1 MQRNVLPSL
10 LIVLVF
16 LSACDDRKDARKGM
30 SPVEAIADIEKRIL
44 ERPGDGSLFAERA
57 RLYERLDSVLPAMN
71 DWKRA
76 IALDSTNAQYH
87 MAISDLFYRKV
98 RLEDAEY
105 HLRNAIRLAPSDTEP
120 LLKLSELKLANRE
133 YIRAMELANQAL
145 RIDDQ
150 HARGYYLKGWIHMES
165 GDTALAISS
174 YRTAVERDPVF
185 YESYVQLGVLHA
197 ALQEGIAWDYYNSAL
212 EVRPNGMEA
221 LYGKAMLAQDNHM
234 DSLALALYAQIKM
247 VDPRNPLPWYNTG
260 YVLLEHQRKPLEA
273 RVEFSQAIDRF
284 PMYAQAYYNRGLTYE
299 LENKLDSAM
308 LDFQRTLEYDPD
320 MELANQA
327 IVRMRM
333 KGVRF

>member
-1 MQRNVLPSL
+1 M
-10 LIVLVF
+10 F
-16 LSACDDRKDARKGM
+16 LAACTDRKEQGTAL
-30 SPVEAIADIEKRIL
+30 SPAEALADIEKRII
-44 ERPGDGSLFAERA
+44 ERPIDGSLFAERA
-57 RLYERLDSVLPAMN
+57 RLYERMDSVMPALN

-87 MAISDLFYRKV
+87 LAISNLFYRKV

-105 HLRNAIRLAPSDTEP
+105 HLQNAIRLDPTATEP
-120 LLKLSELKLANRE
+120 LLKLSELKLANRD

-174 YRTAVERDPVF
+174 YRTAVERDPAF
-185 YESYVQLGVLHA
+185 YEAYVQLGVLHA
-197 ALQEGIAWDYYNSAL
+197 ALQESIAWDYYNSAL
-212 EVRPNGMEA
+212 EVKPHGMEA
-221 LYGKAMLAQDNHM
+221 LYGKAMLAQDNNM
-234 DSLALALYAQIKM
+234 DSLALALYAQIKT

-260 YVLLEHQRKPLEA
+260 FVLLEHQRRPKDA
-273 RVEFSQAIDRF
+273 RVEFNEAIERF

-308 LDFQRTLEYDPD
+308 LDFQKALEYDRD
-320 MELANQA
+320 MELANTA
-327 IVRMRM
+327 IIRMRS